1 MSQNIKIQ
9 YYSSYFSIYFPL
21 TFEDLKLLCHK
32 NNIEYNDEKHIFIYN
47 KKKIIEDEISYKE
60 IYNNPNKNENIFRVI
75 EKDKIKYKF
84 EQSEL
89 IELTFDGK
97 KKINPEEI
105 IKLEQKKNNLE
116 ELEKLLKSNIK
127 FFINKIETRKIYLLQ
142 LEKII
147 NEKEKKNNA
156 KIDNNENENI
166 IIVDKVVDNKKKE
179 NNGLNKEDSIEKKM
193 IKNRVN
199 QIKKEYKKLQE
210 KYNELKSINKLKEI
224 EEQKKLM
231 KENKEI
237 IKVNEELSNEKNRI
251 MNNIIKTFADNS
263 SNYKKK
269 LEHIQN
275 EYNKKINN
283 IFLNLE
289 DKMKKISIE
298 KLEQKINE
306 YIIQFK
312 NDNKIREE
320 NLNKYE
326 EEYKNIREEFNN
338 IISSNN
344 FNHEIKCNNC
354 NKNIIGIRYECSEC
368 QFNLCEICELKNYLY
383 ITHPHKFYKIRK
395 IKKKKSMEFL
405 NSKEIFDKNIYENN
419 EKNT

>member
-1 MSQNIKIQ
+1 MSYNIKIQ
-9 YYSSYFSIYFPL
+9 YYSSIFSMSFPL
-21 TFEDLKLLCHK
+21 HFEDLKLLCHN

-47 KKKIIEDEISYKE
+47 KKKIINDEISYKE
-60 IYNNPNKNENIFRVI
+60 IFNNPNKNENIFRVI

-127 FFINKIETRKIYLLQ
+127 FFINKIETRKKYLLQ

-156 KIDNNENENI
+156 KIDNNENENK
-166 IIVDKVVDNKKKE
+166 IIVDNVVDNKKKE

-193 IKNRVN
+193 IKNRIN
-199 QIKKEYKKLQE
+199 QIKREYEKLKD
-210 KYNELKSINKLKEI
+210 KYNELKNINKLKEL

-231 KENKEI
+231 KENEEI

-269 LEHIQN
+269 LEDIQN

-326 EEYKNIREEFNN
+326 EEYKNIRDEFNN
-338 IISSNN
+338 FISSNN
-344 FNHEIKCNNC
+344 FNHEIKCNIC

-395 IKKKKSMEFL
+395 IKKKKSMEI

-419 EKNT
+419 GKNT